1 MIKSQKIIGH
11 ASITYNDRQ
20 RSTYHFYIS
29 EIVYKFKGHWKI
41 RDVSLEY
48 QHPAEHIK
56 INSPPSPEVP
66 VIKLFIDLYYDD
78 FGTYRNV
85 YHSLGGVYLQFGNM
99 PMFMR
104 KLLKNHFILGFVP
117 FGGNFD
123 EFIQPFIM
131 EMKSLERGQIVN
143 VQGQDYWVIAG
154 LGVVTADLPQGN
166 DLAGIKRHGAIK
178 GCRTCQVSKEQLT
191 DDDLDI
197 SRLARYQH
205 ITDQQLHEIS
215 LASTSSK
222 REQIMTK
229 YGLHSKVPILKQ
241 LTWDRHL
248 QTPQDIYHATA
259 GKIMRLLKLT
269 VNLFSPKGQNEFI
282 KTWKDFEH
290 PTPWSRLPNPISH
303 CESFMMSD
311 CLRLS
316 MIMPFILNRFLKT
329 FHIKDNE
336 LAKIQQRIHANR
348 IDLVP
353 KSLIKCWVLVSKS
366 MRLVFKK
373 DFSENDY
380 KNLEQNLEM
389 ERKILIQVIFV
400 FFLFFIKQ

>member
-1 MIKSQKIIGH
+1 
-11 ASITYNDRQ
+11 
-20 RSTYHFYIS
+20 
-29 EIVYKFKGHWKI
+29 
-41 RDVSLEY
+41 
-48 QHPAEHIK
+48 
-56 INSPPSPEVP
+56 
-66 VIKLFIDLYYDD
+66 
-78 FGTYRNV
+78 
-85 YHSLGGVYLQFGNM
+85 
-99 PMFMR
+99 
-104 KLLKNHFILGFVP
+104 
-117 FGGNFD
+117 
-123 EFIQPFIM
+123 
-131 EMKSLERGQIVN
+131 
-143 VQGQDYWVIAG
+143 
-154 LGVVTADLPQGN
+154 
-166 DLAGIKRHGAIK
+166 
-178 GCRTCQVSKEQLT
+178 
-191 DDDLDI
+191 
-197 SRLARYQH
+197 
-205 ITDQQLHEIS
+205 
-215 LASTSSK
+215 
-222 REQIMTK
+222 MTK
-229 YGLHSKVPILKQ
+229 YGLHSKVSILKQ